1 MKTKLKNTFK
11 QIVYVV
17 FMALL
22 ITSCEREDTEFKDSP
37 QTETKGYSVKSVT
50 LNEVKGNTLIKESLD
65 IIESQFDFNKS
76 TKTKS
81 SKNPDN
87 YITSALGDPIK
98 SKDNRFTILTDDI
111 IEIITDNFESY
122 TFRIE
127 TPTDENSIFENF
139 TIEKT
144 NENQYTY
151 YILRYTNAENS
162 ENSEFKYNISRQS
175 VSENQIN
182 IGDFDS
188 IFSIVDTSPVI
199 TSLYVCVETR
209 RWESCSLGGAH
220 GTGMGCN
227 SGWTSTW
234 ECSWLPGHNGT
245 GGPGST
251 PNNDTTGGPRGGGSS
266 STDNDPD
273 SSPIYVAPI
282 LPPTRLE
289 RETDAFFENLT
300 DAQKNCINQG
310 FGQLKNDITAYFEK
324 QPSDEKHRV

>member
-1 MKTKLKNTFK
+1 MPRYENQVKNTFK

-266 STDNDPD
+266 TDNDPD

-310 FGQLKNDITAYFEK
+310 FGQLKMTLLPILKTAK
-324 QPSDEKHRV
+324 R